1 MGRRQGQVAETSM
14 FSTDRLAQVATAL
27 AGALVLST
35 LSVGA
40 AVRAAEPGQSWI
52 ASVPIGTASAGDRT
66 GA

>member
-1 MGRRQGQVAETSM
+1 MLKS
-14 FSTDRLAQVATAL
+14 DRFAQFATAL

-40 AVRAAEPGQSWI
+40 AVGPARAAETGGSWI
-52 ASVPIGTASAGDRT
+52 TAVPMGTASAGDRA